1 MDSGQEYW
9 NLYYAINEL
18 LTSYGVIGKYSL
30 VDECVRRV
38 RNNAGT
44 DWNED
49 DCKIA
54 IKNVLN
60 ETIEKIF

>member
-49 DCKIA
+49 DCKTA